1 MILIKKNKT
10 KSFFLKKFNLTEL
23 KKSWI
28 DALGKF
34 LDWFYLIKQSFF

>member
-23 KKSWI
+23 KKI
-28 DALGKF
+28 MN
-34 LDWFYLIKQSFF
+34 